1 MTITLPKILKIRK
14 IKTRSL
20 WSASALIIMNPP
32 PLSVTPHEF
41 VPSFLK
47 IAKDLIT
54 GSVLSIFYML
64 CFALLPEK
72 ESF

>member
-1 MTITLPKILKIRK
+1 
-14 IKTRSL
+14 
-20 WSASALIIMNPP
+20 MNPP
-32 PLSVTPHEF
+32 PPSVTPHEF

-54 GSVLSIFYML
+54 GSVLSILFVLSIFFVLSML

-72 ESF
+72 ESFQIKRLHLSLNLSFST